1 MITPAYA
8 KEMARYNAWQ
18 NRQLSNVVQ
27 TLDEASLT
35 QDRGAFFGSILGTL
49 NHILLVNILYRERV
63 EQDGRSHFTRLDEIL
78 HRDLV
83 HLTRAQ
89 REEDSWVERHL
100 ASASEEALD
109 TETVG
114 FYTLL
119 EEPEYW
125 EVSQRLYYSNLFQ
138 HQVHHRGQA
147 HNMLSQ
153 CGLDPPPIVSSSTLL
168 PPLLGLS

>member
-1 MITPAYA
+1 MLDSPLL
-8 KEMARYNAWQ
+8 MARFSRWANDRLLAAAATLSPE
-18 NRQLSNVVQ
+18 QL
-27 TLDEASLT
+27 A

-63 EQDGRSHFTRLDEIL
+63 EQGGRSHFTRLDEIL